1 MPIGRRLR
9 NVVHYYDGC
18 LPEVPL
24 LLVRLY
30 LVFVLSYYPPPLN
43 ELIPTPTE
51 PSEVHVTVDG
61 ETDLCSRGED
71 INFQL
76 LGFSVFGQVR

>member
-1 MPIGRRLR
+1 MI
-9 NVVHYYDGC
+9 
-18 LPEVPL
+18 
-24 LLVRLY
+24 
-30 LVFVLSYYPPPLN
+30 VFVLTNYCTPLN
-43 ELIPTPTE
+43 ELIPPTE

-76 LGFSVFGQVR
+76 LGFSVFGQVRES